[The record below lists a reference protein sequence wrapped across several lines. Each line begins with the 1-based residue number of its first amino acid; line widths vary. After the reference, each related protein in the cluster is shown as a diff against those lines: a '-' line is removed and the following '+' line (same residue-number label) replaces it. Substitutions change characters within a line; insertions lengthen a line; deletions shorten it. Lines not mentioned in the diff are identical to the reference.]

1 MNHRRLYTILLFI
14 GSALML
20 ASAVIALRS
29 RPQMCGG
36 GRGFVAP
43 DEPVDA
49 GDEPDDVVFDSDAR
63 AADAS
68 STKSRNKSGKT
79 LAERNKD
86 KFNVG
91 EMRREAEDML
101 QRFRGT
107 PEERQSVIE
116 ECKDG
121 KSFILAITD
130 EAVAAFDDKSPDE
143 LRKAREDFEKDYRA
157 QLDYL
162 QTGKLQR
169 MLKTPEE
176 QEVIGSAIE
185 VVQQFLERLDEGL
198 HAAGY

>member
-1 MNHRRLYTILLFI
+1 MNSRLYTV
-14 GSALML
+14 LMVI
-20 ASAVIALRS
+20 ASMLMIAAAVIALRS
-29 RPQMCGG
+29 RPRLQPSGEAES
-36 GRGFVAP
+36 REDIFIDVAGP
-43 DEPVDA
+43 NDKLEETDVDA
-49 GDEPDDVVFDSDAR
+49 K
-63 AADAS
+63 AS
-68 STKSRNKSGKT
+68 RSAKSRNKSGKT

-91 EMRREAEDML
+91 EMRREAEDMV

-116 ECKDG
+116 ECEDG
-121 KSFILAITD
+121 KAFILAITD

>member
-1 MNHRRLYTILLFI
+1 MNSRLYTV
-14 GSALML
+14 LMVIASML
-20 ASAVIALRS
+20 MIASAVVALRTRLQPS
-29 RPQMCGG
+29 GG
-36 GRGFVAP
+36 GSGSGIEAHA
-43 DEPVDA
+43 DEPGDA
-49 GDEPDDVVFDSDAR
+49 ADDSNTR
-63 AADAS
+63 AARSA
-68 STKSRNKSGKT
+68 KSRNKSGKT

-86 KFNVG
+86 KFDVG

-107 PEERQSVIE
+107 PEERQSVID
-116 ECKDG
+116 ECEDG
-121 KSFILAITD
+121 KAFILAITD
-130 EAVAAFDDKSPDE
+130 DAVAAFDDKSPEE
-143 LRKAREDFEKDYRA
+143 LRKAREEFEKEYRA
-157 QLDYL
+157 ELEYL

>member
-1 MNHRRLYTILLFI
+1 MNSRLYTV
-14 GSALML
+14 LMIIASML
-20 ASAVIALRS
+20 MIASAVIALRS
-29 RPQMCGG
+29 RPRLQ
-36 GRGFVAP
+36 P
-43 DEPVDA
+43 DEAESREDIFIDVAGPDDNLEETDVDA
-49 GDEPDDVVFDSDAR
+49 K
-63 AADAS
+63 AS
-68 STKSRNKSGKT
+68 RSAKSRSKSGKT

-86 KFNVG
+86 KFDVG

-107 PEERQSVIE
+107 PEERQDVIE
-116 ECKDG
+116 ECEAG
-121 KSFILAITD
+121 KALLLTIIDDALA
-130 EAVAAFDDKSPDE
+130 EFDDKSPEE
-143 LRKAREDFEKDYRA
+143 LRKAREEFEKEYRA
-157 QLDYL
+157 ELDYL

>member
-1 MNHRRLYTILLFI
+1 MNHRKLYTIFLFI

-20 ASAVIALRS
+20 ASAVIALRT
-29 RPQMCGG
+29 RPNLQLSGEEAESGSECGVRGG
-36 GRGFVAP
+36 GLVEE
-43 DEPVDA
+43 DEP
-49 GDEPDDVVFDSDAR
+49 DAR
-63 AADAS
+63 AAQSRKAQS
-68 STKSRNKSGKT
+68 SVKSGKT

-116 ECKDG
+116 ECEDG
-121 KSFILAITD
+121 KAFILAITD

-176 QEVIGSAIE
+176 EEVIGSAIE

>member
-20 ASAVIALRS
+20 ASAVIAIRTRPNLRQS
-29 RPQMCGG
+29 GGEAESGSECGVRGG
-36 GRGFVAP
+36 GLV
-43 DEPVDA
+43 EE
-49 GDEPDDVVFDSDAR
+49 DEPDAR
-63 AADAS
+63 ATGSRS
-68 STKSRNKSGKT
+68 SKSTVKSGKT

-116 ECKDG
+116 ECEDG
-121 KSFILAITD
+121 KAFILAITD
-130 EAVAAFDDKSPDE
+130 DAVAAFDDKSPEE
-143 LRKAREDFEKDYRA
+143 LRKAREEFEKEYRA
-157 QLDYL
+157 ELDYL

>member
-1 MNHRRLYTILLFI
+1 MNTRLYTILILVA
-14 GSALML
+14 SVLML
-20 ASAVIALRS
+20 AAAVIALRS
-29 RPQMCGG
+29 RPEECGG
-36 GRGFVAP
+36 GRGLVAA

-49 GDEPDDVVFDSDAR
+49 GEDKPVVNFRSAR
-63 AADAS
+63 S
-68 STKSRNKSGKT
+68 VKSGKT

-86 KFNVG
+86 KFDVG

-107 PEERQSVIE
+107 PEERQSVID
-116 ECKDG
+116 ECEDG
-121 KSFILAITD
+121 KAFILAITD
-130 EAVAAFDDKSPDE
+130 ASIAAFDDKSPEE
-143 LRKAREDFEKDYRA
+143 LRKAREEFEKEYRA
-157 QLDYL
+157 ELEYL

-176 QEVIGSAIE
+176 QEVIGSTIE

>member
-1 MNHRRLYTILLFI
+1 MNSRLYTVLILV

-20 ASAVIALRS
+20 AAAVITLRS
-29 RPQMCGG
+29 RFQTSGG
-36 GRGFVAP
+36 NEAGIEAQA
-43 DEPVDA
+43 DESGDA
-49 GDEPDDVVFDSDAR
+49 ADEPDDR
-63 AADAS
+63 AARSAK
-68 STKSRNKSGKT
+68 KSRSKSGKT

-86 KFNVG
+86 KFDVG

-107 PEERQSVIE
+107 PEERQSVID
-116 ECKDG
+116 ECEDG
-121 KSFILAITD
+121 KAFILAITD
-130 EAVAAFDDKSPDE
+130 ASIAAFDDKSPEE
-143 LRKAREDFEKDYRA
+143 LRKAREEFEKEYRA
-157 QLDYL
+157 ELDYL

-176 QEVIGSAIE
+176 QEVIGSTID

>member
-43 DEPVDA
+43 DEP
-49 GDEPDDVVFDSDAR
+49 DDVVFESDAR
-63 AADAS
+63 AADS
-68 STKSRNKSGKT
+68 RSTKNRSKSGKS

-116 ECKDG
+116 ECDTQL
-121 KSFILAITD
+121 F
-130 EAVAAFDDKSPDE
+130 EA
-143 LRKAREDFEKDYRA
+143 EKH
-157 QLDYL
+157 
-162 QTGKLQR
+162 
-169 MLKTPEE
+169 E
-176 QEVIGSAIE
+176 
-185 VVQQFLERLDEGL
+185 
-198 HAAGY
+198 

>member
-1 MNHRRLYTILLFI
+1 MNSRLYTVLILV

-20 ASAVIALRS
+20 AAAVIALRS
-29 RPQMCGG
+29 RFRQSGG
-36 GRGFVAP
+36 EAGPGIEAQAA
-43 DEPVDA
+43 EPGDA
-49 GDEPDDVVFDSDAR
+49 AEDSDAR
-63 AADAS
+63 AARLS
-68 STKSRNKSGKT
+68 KSRSKSGKT

-86 KFNVG
+86 KFDVG

-107 PEERQSVIE
+107 PEERQSVID
-116 ECKDG
+116 ECEDG
-121 KSFILAITD
+121 KAFILAITD
-130 EAVAAFDDKSPDE
+130 ASIAAFDDKSPEE
-143 LRKAREDFEKDYRA
+143 LRKAREEFEKEYRA
-157 QLDYL
+157 ELDYL

-176 QEVIGSAIE
+176 QEVIGSTIE